1 MKRYVLRRH
10 ASADLREISA
20 YSAREWGRPR
30 ANAYLRNIQEA
41 IERVALAPDIGT
53 ACDDIKPGHRK
64 YGVGSH
70 IVFYCR
76 APDRIEIVRILHQR
90 MDAGRHLS

>member
-1 MKRYVLRRH
+1 LKRYVLRRH

-20 YSAREWGRPR
+20 YSARE
-30 ANAYLRNIQEA
+30 
-41 IERVALAPDIGT
+41 
-53 ACDDIKPGHRK
+53 